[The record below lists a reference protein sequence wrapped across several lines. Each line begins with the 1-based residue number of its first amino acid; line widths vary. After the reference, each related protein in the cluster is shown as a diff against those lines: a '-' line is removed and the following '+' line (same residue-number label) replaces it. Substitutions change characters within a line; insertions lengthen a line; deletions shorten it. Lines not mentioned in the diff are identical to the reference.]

1 MVCQSPQESQRR
13 HQSETS
19 GRRSAVQVV
28 QVQVKR
34 SDRVTLMPF
43 PSQEQFLEKIKVTD
57 MLVGMQHQEPVI
69 QKVTA
74 GAPQVRGL
82 DCFFAQGGRESLS
95 AETNSHQRATTIQ
108 MIQKTDEFTD
118 AVQGEGCGCA
128 RCDAMTVT
136 AEALRSRLQFLNRV
150 DDVQVVLTMKAL
162 VRALSGTVVQGVDG
176 GC

>member
-1 MVCQSPQESQRR
+1 MLL
-13 HQSETS
+13 T
-19 GRRSAVQVV
+19 
-28 QVQVKR
+28 
-34 SDRVTLMPF
+34 
-43 PSQEQFLEKIKVTD
+43 SQEQFLEKIKVID

-74 GAPQVRGL
+74 GAPQVRGRG
-82 DCFFAQGGRESLS
+82 QGGRESLS
-95 AETNSHQRATTIQ
+95 AETSSHQRATTIQ
-108 MIQKTDEFTD
+108 VIQKTDEFTD

-128 RCDAMTVT
+128 KCDAVTLT

-150 DDVQVVLTMKAL
+150 DDVQVVLTMKAI